1 MRSSKKGHNAMPPYS
16 PWCLLRS
23 SRVGGGGWGEEG
35 LVKEKKKKQ
44 DAGLR
49 QLRCI
54 GRNDFNNLRFLH
66 LPICR
71 RVLHSFN
78 LVSGFPYLTIIDV
91 QSAPPLCCKLEY
103 SLTLSSAS
111 SEKSL
116 GAI

>member
-1 MRSSKKGHNAMPPYS
+1 VGG
-16 PWCLLRS
+16 WW
-23 SRVGGGGWGEEG
+23 VGGGGNSEG
-35 LVKEKKKKQ
+35 KKKQ

-71 RVLHSFN
+71 RVLNSFN

-91 QSAPPLCCKLEY
+91 QSACLLCCKLVH
-103 SLTLSSAS
+103 SLTLSSAY